1 MLGFKKTYTLPF
13 KFDIPNYTQEYIE
26 KKSLLE
32 RWFKYYKR
40 YLYVNLKRQKFLEIE
55 NILPE
60 HKDIL
65 WINISA
71 PSLGDSLMDLSS
83 RTMLI
88 GRNVDLFTDKR
99 NSELYKDDFLFS
111 KVFTEMKEINGCK
124 YDLVILDSYS
134 TKCIDIK
141 VKIANSIPFVGM
153 FGYFNGSEVHRVLF
167 SFHQMN
173 NLLGYVKAEDE
184 INKIA
189 RASISISGSDQK
201 LIQKTRL
208 PSSFIAI
215 VIGGEW
221 NYRAYN
227 KWDCVIEKLISI
239 DNDIN
244 IILIG
249 SDNAKDSAKIIF
261 DKFSKRNV
269 INYVAKFTFMQ
280 TAEIINQ
287 AKMLFCC
294 DGGLMHPAN
303 ALKTPII
310 GLFAR
315 HGPDI
320 LLTESICAFSLFDKK
335 DVNNISVED
344 IIQKYNETSNFFDN
358 HPLDG

>member
-1 MLGFKKTYTLPF
+1 MSRFNETYTLPF
-13 KFDIPNYTQEYIE
+13 KFDIPNYTKEYIE

-32 RWFKYYKR
+32 RWFKFYKR
-40 YLYVNLKRQKFLEIE
+40 YLYINLKRQKSLEIE

-60 HKDIL
+60 HKYIL

-88 GRNVDLFTDKR
+88 GRKVDLFTDKR
-99 NSELYKDDFLFS
+99 NSELYKDDFFFS
-111 KVFTEMKEINGCK
+111 KVFTEIKQINECR

-134 TKCIDIK
+134 TRCINIK
-141 VKIANSIPFVGM
+141 AKIANLVPFAGM
-153 FGYFNGSEVHRVLF
+153 FGYYNGSEVHRVLF

-173 NLLGYVKAEDE
+173 NLLGYVKSENE

-189 RASISISGSDQK
+189 RASISISSSDQK

-215 VIGGEW
+215 AIGGEW
-221 NYRAYN
+221 NYRTYN
-227 KWDCVIEKLISI
+227 KWDCVIEKLIGI
-239 DNDIN
+239 DNHIN
-244 IILIG
+244 IVLIG
-249 SDNAKDSAKIIF
+249 SDNAKDSATIIF

-269 INYVAKFTFMQ
+269 INCVAKFTFKQ

-315 HGPDI
+315 HEPHM
-320 LLTESICAFSLFDKK
+320 LLTESICAFSLFDKR
-335 DVNNISVED
+335 DVNNILVED
-344 IIQKYNETSNFFDN
+344 ILQKYNEASNFVDN
-358 HPLDG
+358 HPLDE

>member
-88 GRNVDLFTDKR
+88 GRKVDLFTDKR